1 MRSVWSES
9 IFFTVVRRTFHC
21 NCPVTKTKMLGMGI
35 YGILV
40 CNFSSSLHSSAFC
53 VGQPVP
59 SSNPTLET
67 VNTVIRGDLIRG
79 QRWDFVK
86 DYQEALCYCSVL
98 NCRGVIV
105 HFGVIKCKSQH
116 PFAEICNLLRQYG
129 SIDLCNSGVCQHST
143 LAYA

>member
-1 MRSVWSES
+1 MSA
-9 IFFTVVRRTFHC
+9 IMKL
-21 NCPVTKTKMLGMGI
+21 TKHGAIIPTHTPC
-35 YGILV
+35 LV
-40 CNFSSSLHSSAFC
+40 IANMVDMERVQKCISA
-53 VGQPVP
+53 P
-59 SSNPTLET
+59 SSNPTLKT

-86 DYQEALCYCSVL
+86 DYQEALCYSSVL

-116 PFAEICNLLRQYG
+116 PFAVMCNLLRQYG
-129 SIDLCNSGVCQHST
+129 SIDLCSSGVCQHST